1 MSTLLRRAMVVNA
14 AQLATYSQAKEL
26 ILGTGYV
33 KVCVKMNLNFTHGAR
48 GVPRILPGGMHIFG

>member
-1 MSTLLRRAMVVNA
+1 VNA

-33 KVCVKMNLNFTHGAR
+33 KVCVKMNLNFTHGASL
-48 GVPRILPGGMHIFG
+48 ILVTSYES